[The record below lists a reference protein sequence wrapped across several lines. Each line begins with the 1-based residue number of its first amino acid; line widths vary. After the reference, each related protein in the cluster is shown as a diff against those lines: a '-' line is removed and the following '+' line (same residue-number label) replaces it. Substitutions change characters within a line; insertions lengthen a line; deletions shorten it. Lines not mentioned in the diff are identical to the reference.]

1 MINQLENLCRKYN
14 QTHQNQLTIENYKGS
29 YRLSNQLMPHISVP
43 LSVFETSTDL
53 ENTFLTSDSPYHC
66 INAFY
71 TAKADVSLDELNS
84 TIEALR
90 EKTKNVL

>member
-53 ENTFLTSDSPYHC
+53 ENTFKTMASFFE
-66 INAFY
+66 NMTY
-71 TAKADVSLDELNS
+71 TTLDIQNTER
-84 TIEALR
+84 IF
-90 EKTKNVL
+90 

>member
-14 QTHQNQLTIENYKGS
+14 QTHHNQLTVENYKGN

-53 ENTFLTSDSPYHC
+53 ENTFKAVASFLENMAYTQLDNQLT
-66 INAFY
+66 N
-71 TAKADVSLDELNS
+71 KLL
-84 TIEALR
+84 
-90 EKTKNVL
+90 